1 MNVSKTT
8 VGIAVLASLVL
19 FPAGAGA
26 DSHQSKGYAY
36 SQDGTIARTPSGDC
50 VRTLFWSF
58 ENAVSECDPDAVL
71 KGLAEAP
78 TEKAAANVQPVTRF
92 RTVTETLQGGQE
104 FAFDDDKLSRS
115 AMRKLDRIAALYRR
129 ILFKQITVFGHTDR
143 LGNEEYNKDLSRR
156 RAEAAKLYMMKQDVP
171 EDIIS
176 VIAVGAG
183 DPVARCEGMDGDRLK
198 YCLAPNRRT
207 EVRYTVPHIEGG
219 LLADLVEKRSTETV
233 TGVKMTRQYFSV
245 SNELN
250 RLWRN
255 LGNSCRTEIK
265 DLCVVIEAGDGKLG
279 ACLYQNYGALSGG
292 CKTDLDAAQHYIRG
306 TVRKVKQIANACA
319 TDMAVTCNDT
329 KLGSGA
335 MMGCLVARAAKVD
348 EECRDMLISYDMLN

>member
-1 MNVSKTT
+1 MKLSKTT
-8 VGIAVLASLVL
+8 TGFAVLAGLIL
-19 FPAGAGA
+19 FPVGAGA

-36 SQDGTIARTPSGDC
+36 SQEGKIVRAPTGDC
-50 VRTLFWSF
+50 VRTLLWSF
-58 ENAVSECDPDAVL
+58 ANAVAECDPDAVL

-78 TEKAAANVQPVTRF
+78 TEKAAANVELVMRF
-92 RTVTETLQGGQE
+92 RTVTETLQGGQA

-115 AMRKLDRIAALYRR
+115 AMRKLDRISALHKRV
-129 ILFKQITVFGHTDR
+129 LLKQITVFGHTDR
-143 LGNEEYNKDLSRR
+143 LGDEEYNKDLSRR
-156 RAEAAKLYMMKQDVP
+156 RAEAAKLYMMKHDVP
-171 EDIIS
+171 EDVIS
-176 VIAVGAG
+176 VIAVGSG
-183 DPVARCEGMDGDRLK
+183 DAVARCEGMDGDRLK

-207 EVRYTVPHIEGG
+207 EIRYTVPHIEGG
-219 LLADLVEKRSTETV
+219 LLADLAEKRSTETV

-265 DLCVVIEAGDGKLG
+265 DLCVVIKPGDGKLG
-279 ACLYQNYGALSGG
+279 ACLYQNYGALSAG
-292 CKTDLDAAQHYIRG
+292 CKADLDAAQHYIRG
-306 TVRKVKQIANACA
+306 TVHKVKQLANACA

-335 MMGCLVARAAKVD
+335 MLGCLVARAAKVD
-348 EECRDMLISYDMLN
+348 QACRDMLISYDMVN